1 MENEYLAHHGVK
13 GMKWGVRRTPE
24 QLGHHTKGRSEAVR
38 LTNGTIGYRHTLSYT
53 SNGKTTNTE
62 AVGFTKREAKTEA
75 RRAML
80 GQVGSDKNASTR
92 LMRAQVKA
100 SDARDHH
107 EMIRQ
112 GKRREKALNAKDAK
126 HLYKYADTLS
136 DAELNQRLA
145 RVNSMTQI
153 KNLKRQDVS
162 AGRKIATQVLTNVAT
177 QTATNALT
185 KQLAP
190 YADIGAEYVTKK
202 VVGAGASAV
211 VKASPKL
218 KNSKTAVYNAAAPY
232 VMR

>member
-1 MENEYLAHHGVK
+1 M
-13 GMKWGVRRTPE
+13 
-24 QLGHHTKGRSEAVR
+24 
-38 LTNGTIGYRHTLSYT
+38 TNGTIGYRHTLSYT
-53 SNGKTTNTE
+53 NNGKTTNTE
-62 AVGFTKREAKTEA
+62 AVGYTKREAKTEA

-92 LMRAQVKA
+92 LMRAQVKV
-100 SDARDHH
+100 SDARDHR

-162 AGRKIATQVLTNVAT
+162 AGRKIATQVLTNVVA
-177 QTATNALT
+177 QTATTALT
-185 KQLAP
+185 KELSP
-190 YADIGAEYVTKK
+190 YVNLGAET
-202 VVGAGASAV
+202 VVKGVMRKGASTYYNQAKPKMSAAAHD
-211 VKASPKL
+211 VKAVAK
-218 KNSKTAVYNAAAPY
+218 YI
-232 VMR
+232 R